1 MSSDAQASTEQ
12 QEPNPKIQIYPT
24 SAAGVSPF
32 WRDKYEREAKKYWD
46 VFYKRHQDK
55 FFKDRHY
62 LDKEWGQYFSGAG
75 KKIIL
80 EVGCGAGNTIFPLV
94 ATYPEVFVHAC
105 DFSPRAVNLVKLNKD
120 FKETQISPFVCDLTV
135 DDLNQQIPS
144 SSVDIVTMIFVLSA
158 VSPEKMHLVLQ
169 NIRRVLKPKGHV
181 LFRDYATGD
190 LAQERLT
197 CKDQMISENFYVRG
211 DGTRAFY
218 FSNEFLASLFK
229 DNGFDVKEIGLCCK
243 QVENRSR
250 ELVMNRRWIQAVF
263 CPSDSEDLSSSNC
276 VSIEV
281 DLPSQE
287 NTESNRSSKASKDP
301 VKNIEIDI
309 SEGVA
314 ADMFG
319 ISSSVDNEI
328 IQVSLNEEKFSIRV
342 LSKEYQHTCK
352 STGLML
358 WESAQ
363 LMASVLARNPN
374 IVSGKKVLELGCGCG
389 GICSMVAVRSADL
402 VVATDGDKRALDL
415 LMQNVALNIAPPFRD
430 KLIVKSLEWGD
441 RGHIEAIKE
450 VNDEG
455 FNIIIGTDVTYIP
468 EAILPLFATAR
479 KLISPNRGDEE
490 DQASALILCH
500 VVRQVDEPSML
511 SAASRY
517 GFRLVER
524 WPAGISGDSSRGV
537 VGSWFAES
545 GIDKYS
551 FSAALSIMYFQI
563 E

>member
-1 MSSDAQASTEQ
+1 MG
-12 QEPNPKIQIYPT
+12 PL
-24 SAAGVSPF
+24 F
-32 WRDKYEREAKKYWD
+32 LW
-46 VFYKRHQDK
+46 KR
-55 FFKDRHY
+55 
-62 LDKEWGQYFSGAG
+62 
-75 KKIIL
+75 IIL
-80 EVGCGAGNTIFPLV
+80 EVGCGAGNTMFPLV
-94 ATYPEVFVHAC
+94 ATYPDVFVHAC
-105 DFSPRAVNLVKLNKD
+105 DFSPRAVDLVKMHKD

-135 DDLNQQIPS
+135 DDLNLQIPP
-144 SSVDIVTMIFVLSA
+144 SSVDIVTM
-158 VSPEKMHLVLQ
+158 
-169 NIRRVLKPKGHV
+169 
-181 LFRDYATGD
+181 
-190 LAQERLT
+190 ERLT

-229 DNGFDVKEIGLCCK
+229 DNGFNVKEIGLCCK

-263 CPSDSEDLSSSNC
+263 CPSDAEDLSSSNHA
-276 VSIEV
+276 STEV

-287 NTESNRSSKASKDP
+287 NTESSISLKASKEP
-301 VKNIEIDI
+301 VEVDM

-319 ISSSVDNEI
+319 ISSSVENEI
-328 IQVSLNEEKFSIRV
+328 IQVSLNEENLSIRV
-342 LSKEYQHTCK
+342 LSREYQHTCK

-389 GICSMVAVRSADL
+389 GICSMVAARSADL
-402 VVATDGDKRALDL
+402 VVATDGDKKTLDL
-415 LMQNVALNIAPPFRD
+415 LMQNVASNIAPPFLD

-450 VNDEG
+450 VNDKG

-479 KLISPNRGDEE
+479 ELISPNRGDEE

-500 VVRQVDEPSML
+500 VFRRVDEPSIL

-524 WPAGISGDSSRGV
+524 WPAGISGNSSQGV
-537 VGSWFAES
+537 VGSWFADS
-545 GIDKYS
+545 GIDKHS
-551 FSAALSIMYFQI
+551 FSRALSIMYFQI

>member
-1 MSSDAQASTEQ
+1 M
-12 QEPNPKIQIYPT
+12 
-24 SAAGVSPF
+24 
-32 WRDKYEREAKKYWD
+32 
-46 VFYKRHQDK
+46 H
-55 FFKDRHY
+55 
-62 LDKEWGQYFSGAG
+62 
-75 KKIIL
+75 
-80 EVGCGAGNTIFPLV
+80 
-94 ATYPEVFVHAC
+94 
-105 DFSPRAVNLVKLNKD
+105 KD
-120 FKETQISPFVCDLTV
+120 FKETQISPFVCDLTI
-135 DDLNQQIPS
+135 DDLNQQIPP

-158 VSPEKMHLVLQ
+158 VSPEKMRLVLQ

-229 DNGFDVKEIGLCCK
+229 DNGFDAKEIGLCCK

-263 CPSDSEDLSSSNC
+263 CPSDAEDLSSSNHA
-276 VSIEV
+276 STEV
-281 DLPSQE
+281 DLPWQE
-287 NTESNRSSKASKDP
+287 NTESNRSSNASKEP
-301 VKNIEIDI
+301 VKNIEVDI

-319 ISSSVDNEI
+319 ISSSVDNEVKI
-328 IQVSLNEEKFSIRV
+328 IQISLNEENFSIRV

-352 STGLML
+352 LTGLML

-374 IVSGKKVLELGCGCG
+374 IVSGRKVLELGCGCG
-389 GICSMVAVRSADL
+389 GICSMVAARSADL
-402 VVATDGDKRALDL
+402 VVATDGDQKTLDL
-415 LMQNVALNIAPPFRD
+415 LMQNVALNIAPPFLD
-430 KLIVKSLEWGD
+430 KLTVKRLEWGD

-450 VNDEG
+450 VNDKG

-479 KLISPNRGDEE
+479 ELISPNGGNEE

-500 VVRQVDEPSML
+500 VVRRVDEPSML

-524 WPAGISGDSSRGV
+524 WPAGISGNSSRGV